1 MIWSRHLHIVHGNNY
16 SIPIT
21 DGDLATSFPALRLVY
36 AVIIILTQK
45 ASSTD
50 TVAFKFPRLSFGWKA
65 VQEMLRERFL
75 TSGNLVY
82 VMTY

>member
-45 ASSTD
+45 ASSND
-50 TVAFKFPRLSFGWKA
+50 TVACFQGSPLAGKPYKRCYKSA
-65 VQEMLRERFL
+65 
-75 TSGNLVY
+75 S
-82 VMTY
+82 